1 MAAAALLRKQ
11 DLMRAAEVAN
21 ATGCRIEF
29 KIGDV
34 TVTVVP
40 KAETEHPG
48 IDYSRPSL

>member
-1 MAAAALLRKQ
+1 MAASALVRKQ

-29 KIGDV
+29 KIGEM

-40 KAETEHPG
+40 KAETEQVG

>member
-1 MAAAALLRKQ
+1 MGASSLVRKQ

-34 TVTVVP
+34 IVTVFP
-40 KAETEHPG
+40 KTESEKDG